1 MRERGDDE
9 SGDDERERRQERAT
23 TTECEER
30 DRTKYEKVSLSCCF
44 THELMAHATR
54 SNSFVSQS
62 AGSGC
67 PRPSVDS
74 IIALE
79 EIL

>member
-9 SGDDERERRQERAT
+9 SGDDERERRQERA
-23 TTECEER
+23 TECEER

-54 SNSFVSQS
+54 SNSFVSR
-62 AGSGC
+62 SGRERV
-67 PRPSVDS
+67 PQTFGRQYHFRTRKG
-74 IIALE
+74 
-79 EIL
+79 